1 MARHIITR
9 VALGAA
15 AVLATITIA
24 APEASASTAPGHSG
38 AVFVQTDSP
47 KGNAVVAYSRS
58 TDGTLKQTAV
68 YKTGGLGGV
77 LDGSVV
83 DHQASQGSLA
93 YDERHQVLIATN
105 SGSNTVTVF
114 AVRGSQL
121 VRIQTL
127 ASGGRFPVSVA
138 VHGDR
143 VYVLNALDGG
153 SLQGYW
159 NLGGHLIPLP
169 GQHRA
174 LGLDPNAAPQFTHT
188 PAQVEF
194 TPDGA
199 HLVVAT
205 KAVGDSLMVYSVNT
219 LLGLSAK
226 PTVTSTGAGSVP
238 FGFAFDRGG
247 RVLLT
252 EAGPNAVAS
261 VHLDKAGRA
270 TVGETVA
277 TGQAASCWITVAG
290 DYAYVANAGSGTITT
305 YSVGHGRLE
314 LIGQTPASAGT
325 IDLTASGDGKFLYAQ
340 AGRDGEVDA
349 FRIGRDGS
357 LTAVGTVAVPD
368 AVGGEGIVAS

>member
-1 MARHIITR
+1 MARNIITR

-15 AVLATITIA
+15 AVLATITIG
-24 APEASASTAPGHSG
+24 APEASASGAQEHGG

-47 KGNAVVAYSRS
+47 TGNAVVAYLRS
-58 TDGTLKQTAV
+58 SDGSLKQTAV

-83 DHQASQGSLA
+83 DHQASQGSLV
-93 YDERHQVLIATN
+93 YDKRNQVLLATN
-105 SGSNTVTVF
+105 AGSDTVTVF
-114 AVRGSQL
+114 AVRGSRL
-121 VRIQTL
+121 IRIQTIS
-127 ASGGRFPVSVA
+127 SGGRFPVSVA
-138 VHGDR
+138 VHRDR

-159 NLGGHLIPLP
+159 NLGGHLIALP

-174 LGLDPNAAPQFTHT
+174 LGLDPAATPQFTHT

-194 TPDGA
+194 TTDGS

-226 PTVTSTGAGSVP
+226 AVVTSTGAGSVP
-238 FGFAFDRGG
+238 FGFVFDHDG
-247 RVLLT
+247 RLLLT

-261 VHLDKAGRA
+261 GHLDRAGRA
-270 TVGETVA
+270 TLSEPVP
-277 TGQAASCWITVAG
+277 TGQQATCWITTAG
-290 DYAYVANAGSGTITT
+290 DYAYTANAGSGSITT
-305 YSVGHGRLE
+305 YYVGQGRLD

-340 AGRDGEVDA
+340 TGKAGEVDA
-349 FRIGRDGS
+349 FRIGPDGS
-357 LTAVGTVAVPD
+357 LTAVGTTTVPD
-368 AVGGEGIVAS
+368 AVGGEGIAAS

>member
-9 VALGAA
+9 AALGAA

-24 APEASASTAPGHSG
+24 APEASASAQDHSG

-47 KGNAVVAYSRS
+47 KGNAVVAYRRS
-58 TDGTLKQTAV
+58 SDGTLKQTAV
-68 YKTGGLGGV
+68 YQTGGLGGV

-105 SGSNTVTVF
+105 AGSNTVTVF
-114 AVRGSQL
+114 AVRGGQL

-194 TPDGA
+194 TPDGS

-252 EAGPNAVAS
+252 KAGPNAVAS
-261 VHLDKAGRA
+261 VHIDKAGRA
-270 TVGETVA
+270 TVAETVA
-277 TGQAASCWITVAG
+277 TGQAATCWITVAG

-305 YSVGHGRLE
+305 YSVGHGRLD

-340 AGRDGEVDA
+340 AGKAGEVDA

-357 LTAVGTVAVPD
+357 LTAVGTIAVPD

>member
-24 APEASASTAPGHSG
+24 APETSASAAQGHSG

-47 KGNAVVAYSRS
+47 TGNAVVAYSRS
-58 TDGTLKQTAV
+58 TDGTLKQAAV

-83 DHQASQGSLA
+83 DHQASQGSLV
-93 YDERHQVLIATN
+93 YDERNQVLIATN
-105 SGSNTVTVF
+105 AGSNTVTVF
-114 AVRGSQL
+114 AVRGSRL
-121 VRIQTL
+121 IRIQTV

-188 PAQVEF
+188 PAEVEF

-226 PTVTSTGAGSVP
+226 ATVTSTGSGSVP
-238 FGFAFDRGG
+238 FGFAFDHSG

-252 EAGPNAVAS
+252 EAGPNALVSAQI
-261 VHLDKAGRA
+261 DRAGRA
-270 TVGETVA
+270 TLSETA
-277 TGQAASCWITVAG
+277 PTGQAASCWITAAG
-290 DYAYVANAGSGTITT
+290 AYAYVANAGSGTITT
-305 YSVGHGRLE
+305 YHVGGGKLD
-314 LIGQTPASAGT
+314 LIGQTPASPGT
-325 IDLTASGDGKFLYAQ
+325 IDLTTSGDGKFLYAQ
-340 AGRDGEVDA
+340 AGKDGEVDA
-349 FRIGRDGS
+349 FRIGRDGR
-357 LTAVGTVAVPD
+357 LTAVGTITVPD

>member
-9 VALGAA
+9 AALGAA
-15 AVLATITIA
+15 AVLAAVTIA
-24 APEASASTAPGHSG
+24 APEASASTAQGHSG
-38 AVFVQTDSP
+38 AVFVQTDSTT
-47 KGNAVVAYSRS
+47 GNAVVAYDRS
-58 TDGTLKQTAV
+58 SDGTLKQAAV
-68 YKTGGLGGV
+68 YRTGGLGGV

-93 YDERHQVLIATN
+93 YDQRHQVLIATN

-114 AVRGSQL
+114 AVRGTRL
-121 VRIQTL
+121 IRIQTIS
-127 ASGGRFPVSVA
+127 SGGRFPVSVA

-159 NLGGHLIPLP
+159 NLGGHLVPLP

-174 LGLDPNAAPQFTHT
+174 LGLDPTAAPQFTHT
-188 PAQVEF
+188 PAQVQF
-194 TPDGA
+194 TPDGS

-261 VHLDKAGRA
+261 VRLDKAGRA
-270 TVGETVA
+270 TVSETVA
-277 TGQAASCWITVAG
+277 TGQAATCWITVVG
-290 DYAYVANAGSGTITT
+290 DYAYAANAGSGTITT
-305 YSVGHGRLE
+305 YSVGHGRLD

-325 IDLTASGDGKFLYAQ
+325 IDLTASSDGKFLYAQ
-340 AGRDGEVDA
+340 AGKDGEVDA
-349 FRIGRDGS
+349 FRIGRDGG
-357 LTAVGTVAVPD
+357 LTSVGTVVVPD